1 MEELITKVIE
11 KLEEIEGLS
20 VTQINYTT
28 LGKEEAFIKI
38 KFNNNIFEYRI
49 EAKTNFNPVQ
59 LNQME
64 IFGSLSENQI
74 LFSEYFK
81 LSVRSELRKKNINYA
96 DTTGN
101 VFIKSGLL
109 YLFIEGKKNNLY
121 KKVTSSKNYGS
132 AGLKLIYAFLTDNT
146 LINKNYREISAYTGL
161 SLDSISRTLKEL
173 KKQGFLVDA
182 NIQNKILVRKKE
194 LFDKWVSLYAE
205 ILKPKIS
212 RGKFKSLNHDFLNEW
227 KNMAFEGKTL
237 WGGEPAANRLDNY
250 IRPEFFT
257 IYTAESN
264 EELLKKYKLIKSSDG
279 KIEIFDFFLKEKFPS
294 YERDN
299 YAIVHPIL
307 IYADLMNTDNP
318 RNVEAAKTI
327 FEKHLNELI
336 SET

>member
-109 YLFIEGKKNNLY
+109 YLFIEGKKIIFI
-121 KKVTSSKNYGS
+121 KK
-132 AGLKLIYAFLTDNT
+132 
-146 LINKNYREISAYTGL
+146 
-161 SLDSISRTLKEL
+161 
-173 KKQGFLVDA
+173 
-182 NIQNKILVRKKE
+182 
-194 LFDKWVSLYAE
+194 
-205 ILKPKIS
+205 
-212 RGKFKSLNHDFLNEW
+212 
-227 KNMAFEGKTL
+227 
-237 WGGEPAANRLDNY
+237 
-250 IRPEFFT
+250 
-257 IYTAESN
+257 
-264 EELLKKYKLIKSSDG
+264 
-279 KIEIFDFFLKEKFPS
+279 
-294 YERDN
+294 
-299 YAIVHPIL
+299 
-307 IYADLMNTDNP
+307 
-318 RNVEAAKTI
+318 
-327 FEKHLNELI
+327 
-336 SET
+336 